1 MDGAFD
7 FFRDLPRRP
16 KRPERLFFGL
26 LVGSPTGAELDEC
39 RDQVV
44 RDSDLKG
51 ARLKTERLHMT
62 VHHVGDYERLPPRFV
77 YAGRQAA
84 QAVSMPSFEVTF
96 RLVTSFESMPRRD
109 GRPPRWPVVLPGEG
123 DRVFEFH
130 KILGAAME
138 RYGLK
143 IAEHFVPHLT
153 LFYASRPITPRAIKP
168 IRFLVDEFVLIHS
181 ELGLTRYNILDRW
194 RLKD

>member
-1 MDGAFD
+1 M
-7 FFRDLPRRP
+7 
-16 KRPERLFFGL
+16 
-26 LVGSPTGAELDEC
+26 
-39 RDQVV
+39 
-44 RDSDLKG
+44 
-51 ARLKTERLHMT
+51 
-62 VHHVGDYERLPPRFV
+62 
-77 YAGRQAA
+77 
-84 QAVSMPSFEVTF
+84 
-96 RLVTSFESMPRRD
+96 
-109 GRPPRWPVVLPGEG
+109 
-123 DRVFEFH
+123 FEFH